1 MHTSFRNSFLK
12 HGVLSPVLGLALL
25 AAAGAA
31 SAHRPWMLPT
41 ATIIETKEP
50 WVTIDGAVS
59 EGLFDF
65 DHMPLRMDGL
75 TVTGPDGS
83 VSPAPAPVLGK
94 LRSSVD
100 LPLPKEGTYRIALVS
115 NNVMGSYKLGEEVK
129 RFRGSEADFAKQV
142 PAGAAD
148 VRKTI
153 THQRIETFVTAHKTS
168 QGALKPSGVGL
179 EMLPLTHPNDL
190 RANETVRVRFL
201 LDGKPLPN
209 LPFSL
214 VPGGVRYRGV
224 ANEIR
229 LNTDAKGEASFKLPA
244 ANMYWM
250 NAAYPPNPGKGPAPD
265 NGPAEVRRYAYTATL
280 EALPE

>member
-1 MHTSFRNSFLK
+1 MHTSYIK
-12 HGVLSPVLGLALL
+12 HGVLALIL
-25 AAAGAA
+25 AASAGAA
-31 SAHRPWMLPT
+31 SAHRPWIMPT
-41 ATIIETKEP
+41 TTMVETKDA
-50 WVTIDGAVS
+50 WVTVDGAVS

-65 DHMPLRMDGL
+65 DHMPLRMDGAL
-75 TVTGPDGS
+75 VTDPDGNTAA
-83 VSPAPAPVLGK
+83 APAAVTGK
-94 LRSSVD
+94 LRSSID

-115 NNVMGSYKLGEEVK
+115 NNVMGSYKAGGEVK

-142 PAGAAD
+142 PAGAED

-153 THQRIETFVTAHKTS
+153 TQQRIETFVSAHKTS
-168 QGALKPSGVGL
+168 GGALKPTNSGL
-179 EMLPLTHPNDL
+179 EMVPLTHPNDL
-190 RANETVRVRFL
+190 RANETMRVRFL

-224 ANEIR
+224 AGEIR
-229 LNTDAKGEASFKLPA
+229 LTTDAKGEASFKLPA

-250 NAAYPPNPGKGPAPD
+250 NAAWPANPGKGPAPD

>member
-1 MHTSFRNSFLK
+1 MHTSFIK
-12 HGVLSPVLGLALL
+12 HGVLGLILL
-25 AAAGAA
+25 ATAGAA

-41 ATIIETKEP
+41 ATIVENKDA

-65 DHMPLRMDGL
+65 DHMPLRMDGV
-75 TVTGPDGS
+75 TVTAPDGTS
-83 VSPAPAPVLGK
+83 APAPAAVTGK
-94 LRSSVD
+94 LRSSID

-115 NNVMGSYKLGEEVK
+115 NNVMGSYKDGNEVK
-129 RFRGSEADFAKQV
+129 RFRGSEADFARQL
-142 PAGAAD
+142 PAGAQD

-153 THQRIETFVTAHKTS
+153 TQQRIETFVTAHKTS
-168 QGALKPSGVGL
+168 EGALKPTNAGL
-179 EMLPLTHPNDL
+179 EMVPLTHPNDL
-190 RANETVRVRFL
+190 RANETMRVRFL

-224 ANEIR
+224 AGEIR
-229 LNTDAKGEASFKLPA
+229 LATDAKGEASFKLPA

-265 NGPAEVRRYAYTATL
+265 NGPAETRRYAYTATL

>member
-1 MHTSFRNSFLK
+1 MQTSFIK
-12 HGVLSPVLGLALL
+12 HGVLGLILL
-25 AAAGAA
+25 ATAGAA

-41 ATIIETKEP
+41 ATIVENKDA

-65 DHMPLRMDGL
+65 DHMPLRMDGV
-75 TVTGPDGS
+75 TVTAPDGTS
-83 VSPAPAPVLGK
+83 AAAPAAVTGK
-94 LRSSVD
+94 LRSSID

-115 NNVMGSYKLGEEVK
+115 NNVMGSYKDGNEVK

-142 PAGAAD
+142 PAGAQD

-153 THQRIETFVTAHKTS
+153 TQQRIETFVTAHKTS
-168 QGALKPSGVGL
+168 EGALKPTNAGL
-179 EMLPLTHPNDL
+179 EMVPLTHPNDL
-190 RANETVRVRFL
+190 RANETMRVRFL

-224 ANEIR
+224 AGEIR
-229 LNTDAKGEASFKLPA
+229 LATDAKGEASFKLPA

-250 NAAYPPNPGKGPAPD
+250 NAAYPPNPGKGPAPE
-265 NGPAEVRRYAYTATL
+265 NGPAETRRYAYTATL

>member
-1 MHTSFRNSFLK
+1 MNSPFIK
-12 HGVLSPVLGLALL
+12 HGVLALIL
-25 AAAGAA
+25 AATAGAA

-41 ATIIETKEP
+41 STIVENKDA
-50 WVTIDGAVS
+50 WVTIDGAIS
-59 EGLFDF
+59 EGLFDI

-75 TVTGPDGS
+75 SVTGPDGS
-83 VSPAPAPVLGK
+83 TSVAPAAVMGK
-94 LRSSVD
+94 MRSSVD

-115 NNVMGSYKLGEEVK
+115 NSVMGSYKAGGEVK

-142 PAGAAD
+142 PAGAEE

-153 THQRIETFVTAHKTS
+153 TQQRIETFVTAHKTNDA
-168 QGALKPSGVGL
+168 ALKPTNTGL
-179 EMLPLTHPNDL
+179 EMVPLTHPNDL
-190 RANETVRVRFL
+190 RANETMRVRFL

-224 ANEIR
+224 AGEIR
-229 LNTDAKGEASFKLPA
+229 LTTDARGEASFKLPA

-250 NAAYPPNPGKGPAPD
+250 NAAYPPNPGKGPGPD
-265 NGPAEVRRYAYTATL
+265 NGPAESRRYAYTATL

>member
-1 MHTSFRNSFLK
+1 MHNSFVK
-12 HGVLSPVLGLALL
+12 HGVLALIL
-25 AAAGAA
+25 AATAGAA

-41 ATIIETKEP
+41 STIVEGKG

-59 EGLFDF
+59 EGLFDV
-65 DHMPLRMDGL
+65 DHMPLRMEGV
-75 TVTGPDGS
+75 TVTAPDGS
-83 VSPAPAPVLGK
+83 TAPAPAAVMGK
-94 LRSSVD
+94 MRSSID
-100 LPLPKEGTYRIALVS
+100 LPLPQDGTYRIALVS
-115 NNVMGSYKLGEEVK
+115 NNVMGSYKVGNEIK

-142 PAGAAD
+142 PAGATE
-148 VRKTI
+148 VRKTL
-153 THQRIETFVTAHKTS
+153 THQRIETFVSANKTS
-168 QGALKPSGVGL
+168 EGALKPTNVGL
-179 EMLPLTHPNDL
+179 EMVPLTHPNDL
-190 RANETVRVRFL
+190 RANETMRVRFL

-229 LNTDAKGEASFKLPA
+229 LSTDAKGEASFKVPA

-250 NAAYPPNPGKGPAPD
+250 NAAYPPNPGKGPGPD
-265 NGPAEVRRYAYTATL
+265 NGPAETKRYAYTATL

>member
-1 MHTSFRNSFLK
+1 MQTLHNSFIK
-12 HGVLSPVLGLALL
+12 HGVLGLILL
-25 AAAGAA
+25 ATAGAA
-31 SAHRPWMLPT
+31 SAHRPWMLPSS
-41 ATIIETKEP
+41 TIVENKDA
-50 WVTIDGAVS
+50 WVMIDGAVS

-65 DHMPLRMDGL
+65 DHMPLRMNGV
-75 TVTGPDGS
+75 TVTAPDGTT
-83 VSPAPAPVLGK
+83 APAPEAVTGK
-94 LRSSVD
+94 MRSSVD
-100 LPLPKEGTYRIALVS
+100 IPLPKEGTYRIALVS
-115 NNVMGSYKLGEEVK
+115 NNAMGSYKVGNEVK

-142 PAGAAD
+142 PAGATE
-148 VRKTI
+148 VRKTL

-168 QGALKPSGVGL
+168 DGALKPTNTGL
-179 EMLPLTHPNDL
+179 EMVPLTHPNDL

-224 ANEIR
+224 AGEIR
-229 LNTDAKGEASFKLPA
+229 LTTDARGEASFKLPS

-265 NGPAEVRRYAYTATL
+265 DGPAETRRYAYTATL

>member
-1 MHTSFRNSFLK
+1 MHKSLHSSFIK
-12 HGVLSPVLGLALL
+12 HGVLALIL
-25 AAAGAA
+25 AATAGAA
-31 SAHRPWMLPT
+31 GAHRPWMLPT
-41 ATIIETKEP
+41 STIVEDKG

-59 EGLFDF
+59 EGLFDV
-65 DHMPLRMDGL
+65 DHMPLRMDGV
-75 TVTGPDGS
+75 TVTAPDGTTA
-83 VSPAPAPVLGK
+83 PAPAAVTGK
-94 LRSSVD
+94 MRSSID
-100 LPLPKEGTYRIALVS
+100 LPLPQEGTYRIALVS
-115 NNVMGSYKLGEEVK
+115 NNVMGSYKVGNEVK

-142 PAGAAD
+142 PAGATE
-148 VRKTI
+148 VRKTL

-168 QGALKPSGVGL
+168 EGALKPTNTGL
-179 EMLPLTHPNDL
+179 EMVPLTHPNDL

-224 ANEIR
+224 AGEIR
-229 LNTDAKGEASFKLPA
+229 LSTDAKGEASFKLPA

-250 NAAYPPNPGKGPAPD
+250 NAAYPPNPGKGAGPD
-265 NGPAEVRRYAYTATL
+265 SGPAESKRYAYTATL

>member
-1 MHTSFRNSFLK
+1 MQNSFIK
-12 HGVLSPVLGLALL
+12 HGVLGLVLL

-41 ATIIETKEP
+41 STIVESKDA
-50 WVTIDGAVS
+50 WVTIDGAIS
-59 EGLFDF
+59 EGLFDV
-65 DHMPLRMDGL
+65 DHMPLRMDGAL
-75 TVTGPDGS
+75 VTGPDGNTA
-83 VSPAPAPVLGK
+83 PAPAAVMGK
-94 LRSSVD
+94 MRASID

-115 NNVMGSYKLGEEVK
+115 TNVMGSYKVGEEVK
-129 RFRGSEADFAKQV
+129 RFRASEADFARQV
-142 PAGAAD
+142 PAGAQD
-148 VRKTI
+148 LRKTI
-153 THQRIETFVTAHKTS
+153 THQRIETFVSAHKTNDA
-168 QGALKPSGVGL
+168 ALKPTGKGL
-179 EMLPLTHPNDL
+179 EMVPLTHPNDL
-190 RANETVRVRFL
+190 RANETMRVRFL

-224 ANEIR
+224 AGEIR
-229 LNTDAKGEASFKLPA
+229 LTTDAKGEASFKLPA

-265 NGPAEVRRYAYTATL
+265 NGPAETRRYAYTATL

>member
-1 MHTSFRNSFLK
+1 MQNTFIK
-12 HGVLSPVLGLALL
+12 HGVLALIL
-25 AAAGAA
+25 AATAGAA
-31 SAHRPWMLPT
+31 SAHRPWILPT
-41 ATIIETKEP
+41 ATIIEHDDA

-65 DHMPLRMDGL
+65 DHMPLRMSGL
-75 TVTGPDGS
+75 SITNPDGT
-83 VSPAPAPVLGK
+83 VANAPAPVMGK
-94 LRSSVD
+94 RRASVD

-115 NNVMGSYKLGEEVK
+115 NNAMGSYKVGNEVK
-129 RFRGSEADFAKQV
+129 RFRGSAADFAQQV
-142 PAGAAD
+142 PAGATE

-153 THQRIETFVTAHKTS
+153 THQRVETFVTAHKTS
-168 QGALKPSGVGL
+168 DGALKPSNTGL
-179 EMLPLTHPNDL
+179 EMVPLTHPNDL
-190 RANETVRVRFL
+190 RANETMRVRFL

-229 LNTDAKGEASFKLPA
+229 LNTDAKGEASFKLPS

-250 NAAYPPNPGKGPAPD
+250 NAAYPPNPVKGAAPE

>member
-1 MHTSFRNSFLK
+1 MHKSLHSSFIK
-12 HGVLSPVLGLALL
+12 HGVLALIL
-25 AAAGAA
+25 AATAGAA

-41 ATIIETKEP
+41 STIVEDKG

-59 EGLFDF
+59 EGLFDV
-65 DHMPLRMDGL
+65 DHMPLRMDGV
-75 TVTGPDGS
+75 TVTAPDGTTA
-83 VSPAPAPVLGK
+83 PAPA
-94 LRSSVD
+94 
-100 LPLPKEGTYRIALVS
+100 A
-115 NNVMGSYKLGEEVK
+115 VMGSYKVGNEVK

-142 PAGAAD
+142 PAGATE
-148 VRKTI
+148 VRKTL
-153 THQRIETFVTAHKTS
+153 THQRIETFVTSHKTS
-168 QGALKPSGVGL
+168 EGALKPTNAGL
-179 EMLPLTHPNDL
+179 EMVPLTHPNDL

-224 ANEIR
+224 AGEIR
-229 LNTDAKGEASFKLPA
+229 LSTDARGEASFKLPA

-250 NAAYPPNPGKGPAPD
+250 NAAYPPNPGKGAGPD
-265 NGPAEVRRYAYTATL
+265 SGPAESKRYAYTATL

>member
-1 MHTSFRNSFLK
+1 MQTSFIK
-12 HGVLSPVLGLALL
+12 HGVLGLILL
-25 AAAGAA
+25 ATAGAA

-41 ATIIETKEP
+41 ATIVENKDA

-65 DHMPLRMDGL
+65 DHMPLRMDGV
-75 TVTGPDGS
+75 TVTAPDGTS
-83 VSPAPAPVLGK
+83 AAAPAAVTGK
-94 LRSSVD
+94 LRSSID

-115 NNVMGSYKLGEEVK
+115 NNVMGSYKDGNEVK

-142 PAGAAD
+142 PAGAQD

-153 THQRIETFVTAHKTS
+153 TQQRIETFVTAHKTS
-168 QGALKPSGVGL
+168 EGAIKPTNAGL
-179 EMLPLTHPNDL
+179 EMVPLTHPNDL
-190 RANETVRVRFL
+190 RANETMRVRFL

-224 ANEIR
+224 AGEIR
-229 LNTDAKGEASFKLPA
+229 LATDAKGEASFKLPA

-250 NAAYPPNPGKGPAPD
+250 NAAYPPNPGKGPAPE
-265 NGPAEVRRYAYTATL
+265 NGPAETRRYAYTATL

>member
-1 MHTSFRNSFLK
+1 MQTSFIK
-12 HGVLSPVLGLALL
+12 HGVLALIL
-25 AAAGAA
+25 AATAGAA

-41 ATIIETKEP
+41 STIVENKDA

-65 DHMPLRMDGL
+65 DHMPLRMEGV
-75 TVTGPDGS
+75 TVTSPDGTTAA
-83 VSPAPAPVLGK
+83 APAAVTGK
-94 LRSSVD
+94 LRSSID
-100 LPLPKEGTYRIALVS
+100 LQLPKEGTYRIALVS
-115 NNVMGSYKLGEEVK
+115 NSVMGSYKAGSEVK

-142 PAGAAD
+142 PPGATD
-148 VRKTI
+148 VRKTL
-153 THQRIETFVTAHKTS
+153 TNQRIETFVTAHKTS
-168 QGALKPSGVGL
+168 DGALKPTNAGL
-179 EMLPLTHPNDL
+179 EMVPLTHPNDL
-190 RANETVRVRFL
+190 RANETMRVRFL

-224 ANEIR
+224 AGEIR
-229 LNTDAKGEASFKLPA
+229 LATDAKGEASFKLPA

-265 NGPAEVRRYAYTATL
+265 NGPAETRRYAYTATL

>member
-1 MHTSFRNSFLK
+1 MQTSFIK
-12 HGVLSPVLGLALL
+12 HGVLGLILL
-25 AAAGAA
+25 ATAGAA

-41 ATIIETKEP
+41 ATIVENKDA

-65 DHMPLRMDGL
+65 DHMPLRMDGV
-75 TVTGPDGS
+75 TVTAPDGTTAA
-83 VSPAPAPVLGK
+83 APAAVTGK
-94 LRSSVD
+94 LRSSID
-100 LPLPKEGTYRIALVS
+100 LQLPKEGTYRIALVS
-115 NNVMGSYKLGEEVK
+115 NNVMGSYKDGNEVK
-129 RFRGSEADFAKQV
+129 RFRGSEADFARQV
-142 PAGAAD
+142 PAGAQD

-153 THQRIETFVTAHKTS
+153 TQQRIETFVTAHKTS
-168 QGALKPSGVGL
+168 DGALKPTNAGL
-179 EMLPLTHPNDL
+179 EMVPLTHPNDL
-190 RANETVRVRFL
+190 RANETMRVRFL

-224 ANEIR
+224 AGEIR
-229 LNTDAKGEASFKLPA
+229 LATDAKGEASFKLPA

-250 NAAYPPNPGKGPAPD
+250 NAAYPPNPGKGPAPE
-265 NGPAEVRRYAYTATL
+265 NGPAETRRYAYTATL

>member
-1 MHTSFRNSFLK
+1 MHTSFIK
-12 HGVLSPVLGLALL
+12 HGVLALVLAS
-25 AAAGAA
+25 AAGAA

-41 ATIIETKEP
+41 ATIIEHQEA

-75 TVTGPDGS
+75 NVTGPDGV
-83 VSPAPAPVLGK
+83 VSAAPAPVMAK
-94 LRSSVD
+94 RRASVD
-100 LPLPKEGTYRIALVS
+100 LQLPKEGTYRIALVS
-115 NNVMGSYKLGEEVK
+115 NNVMGSYKVGNEVK

-142 PAGAAD
+142 PAGAQD

-168 QGALKPSGVGL
+168 EGALKPTGAGL
-179 EMLPLTHPNDL
+179 EMVPLTHPNDL

-201 LDGKPLPN
+201 LDGKPLAK

-229 LNTDAKGEASFKLPA
+229 LTTDAKGEASFKLPG

-265 NGPAEVRRYAYTATL
+265 DGPAEVRRYAYTATL

>member
-1 MHTSFRNSFLK
+1 MQNSLHSSFVK
-12 HGVLSPVLGLALL
+12 HGVLGLILL
-25 AAAGAA
+25 ATAGVA

-41 ATIIETKEP
+41 STIVETKEA

-65 DHMPLRMDGL
+65 DHMPLRMDGV
-75 TVTGPDGS
+75 TVTAPDGTTAAG
-83 VSPAPAPVLGK
+83 PAAVTGK
-94 LRSSVD
+94 LRSSID

-115 NNVMGSYKLGEEVK
+115 TNVMGSYKVGEDVK
-129 RFRGSEADFAKQV
+129 RFRGSEADFAKQL
-142 PAGAAD
+142 PAGAQD
-148 VRKTI
+148 VRKTV
-153 THQRIETFVTAHKTS
+153 THQRIETFVTAHKTNDA
-168 QGALKPSGVGL
+168 ALKPTNAGL
-179 EMLPLTHPNDL
+179 EMVPLTHPNDL
-190 RANETVRVRFL
+190 RANETMRVRFL

-224 ANEIR
+224 AGEIR
-229 LNTDAKGEASFKLPA
+229 LTTDAKGEASFKLPA

-265 NGPAEVRRYAYTATL
+265 NGPAESKRYAYTATL

>member
-1 MHTSFRNSFLK
+1 MQNTFIK
-12 HGVLSPVLGLALL
+12 HGVLALVL
-25 AAAGAA
+25 AATAGAA
-31 SAHRPWMLPT
+31 SAHRPWILPT
-41 ATIIETKEP
+41 ATIVEHQEA

-65 DHMPLRMDGL
+65 DHMPLRMDGMTITAPDG
-75 TVTGPDGS
+75 TVTA
-83 VSPAPAPVLGK
+83 APASVMGK
-94 LRSSVD
+94 RRASVD

-115 NNVMGSYKLGEEVK
+115 NNVMGSYKVGNEVK
-129 RFRGSEADFAKQV
+129 RFRGSEANFAKEV
-142 PAGAAD
+142 PAGAQD
-148 VRKTI
+148 VRKTT
-153 THQRIETFVTAHKTS
+153 THQRLETFVTAHEPS
-168 QGALKPSGVGL
+168 DGALKPSNTGL
-179 EMLPLTHPNDL
+179 EMVPLTHPNDL
-190 RANETVRVRFL
+190 RANETMRVRFL

-229 LNTDAKGEASFKLPA
+229 LTTDAKGEASFKLPS

-250 NAAYPPNPGKGPAPD
+250 NAAYPPNPTKGPGPD

>member
-1 MHTSFRNSFLK
+1 MHSSLHSSFIKR
-12 HGVLSPVLGLALL
+12 GVLALIL
-25 AAAGAA
+25 AATAGAA

-41 ATIIETKEP
+41 STIVETRDA

-59 EGLFDF
+59 EGLFDV
-65 DHMPLRMDGL
+65 DHMPLRMDGT

-83 VSPAPAPVLGK
+83 TTAAPAAVMGK
-94 LRSSVD
+94 MRSSID

-115 NNVMGSYKLGEEVK
+115 NNVMGSYKLGNEMK
-129 RFRGSEADFAKQV
+129 RFRSSEADFAKQV
-142 PAGAAD
+142 PAGATD
-148 VRKTI
+148 VRKTTTI
-153 THQRIETFVTAHKTS
+153 QRIETYVTAHKTS
-168 QGALKPSGVGL
+168 DAALKPTNAGL
-179 EMLPLTHPNDL
+179 EMVPLTHPNDL
-190 RANETVRVRFL
+190 RANETMRVRFL

-224 ANEIR
+224 AGEIR
-229 LNTDAKGEASFKLPA
+229 ITTDAKGEASFKLPA

-250 NAAYPPNPGKGPAPD
+250 NAAYPPNPGKGALD
-265 NGPAEVRRYAYTATL
+265 NGPAESKRYAYTATL

>member
-1 MHTSFRNSFLK
+1 MQNTFIK
-12 HGVLSPVLGLALL
+12 HGVLALVL
-25 AAAGAA
+25 AATAGAA
-31 SAHRPWMLPT
+31 SAHRPWILPT
-41 ATIIETKEP
+41 ATVIEHDDA

-65 DHMPLRMDGL
+65 DHMPLRMSGL
-75 TVTGPDGS
+75 SITSPDGT
-83 VSPAPAPVLGK
+83 VANAPAPVMGK
-94 LRSSVD
+94 RRASVD

-115 NNVMGSYKLGEEVK
+115 NNAMGSYKVGNEVK

-142 PAGAAD
+142 PAGATE
-148 VRKTI
+148 VRKTL
-153 THQRIETFVTAHKTS
+153 THQRVETFVTAHKTS
-168 QGALKPSGVGL
+168 DGALKPSNAGL
-179 EMLPLTHPNDL
+179 EMVPLTHPNDL
-190 RANETVRVRFL
+190 RANETMRVRFL

-229 LNTDAKGEASFKLPA
+229 LSTDAKGEASFKLPA

-250 NAAYPPNPGKGPAPD
+250 NAAYPPNPAKGAAPEG
-265 NGPAEVRRYAYTATL
+265 GPAEVRRYAYTATL

>member
-1 MHTSFRNSFLK
+1 MQTSFIK
-12 HGVLSPVLGLALL
+12 HGVLALIL
-25 AAAGAA
+25 AAATGAA

-41 ATIIETKEP
+41 TTIVENKDA

-65 DHMPLRMDGL
+65 DHMPLRMDGV
-75 TVTGPDGS
+75 TVTAPDGTTAA
-83 VSPAPAPVLGK
+83 APAAVTGK
-94 LRSSVD
+94 LRSSID

-115 NNVMGSYKLGEEVK
+115 NNVMGSYKDGKEVK

-142 PAGAAD
+142 PPGATD
-148 VRKTI
+148 VRKTL
-153 THQRIETFVTAHKTS
+153 TNQRIETFVTAHKTS
-168 QGALKPSGVGL
+168 EGALKPTNAGL
-179 EMLPLTHPNDL
+179 EMVPLTHPNDL
-190 RANETVRVRFL
+190 RANETMRVRFL

-224 ANEIR
+224 AGEIR
-229 LNTDAKGEASFKLPA
+229 LATDAKGEASFKLPA

-250 NAAYPPNPGKGPAPD
+250 NAAYPPNPGKGPAPE
-265 NGPAEVRRYAYTATL
+265 NGPAETRRYAYTATL